1 MASSFDKVIN
11 RMNTDSLKWDGMKE
25 RFGLIPDDTLP
36 MWVADMDFL
45 SPGPVIKA
53 LRERVEHGVFGYASD
68 PRSVFDAVAEWMER
82 VHGWTV
88 DPSWIFTAPG
98 VMPAIGMA
106 IRALTSTGDKV
117 VIMPPVYP
125 PFFRIVEDNE
135 RILVQVPLIEEKGY
149 YNMDFEGLERACRDK
164 AVKMVLLCSPHNPVG
179 RVWTA
184 RELDK
189 LAEIS
194 EETET
199 VIVSDEIHADLVHSG
214 NRHIPY
220 ATRSKGKKRWITCVS
235 PSKTFNIA
243 GLECSAL
250 ICTNPDLRK
259 RVQAARRGLLG
270 GVNLLGAT
278 AAVAAYRFGADWLQ
292 EVMEI
297 LEGNRDYLM
306 RYLAENIPAIRMAKP
321 EATYLAWL
329 DCRALGLS
337 ESPSKFFLE
346 NAKVALNNGEDF
358 GAQGKGF
365 VRLNFGCHR
374 DTLNAALERMRHAIL
389 N

>member
-1 MASSFDKVIN
+1 MIN
-11 RMNTDSLKWDGMKE
+11 SPDRRQTDSLKWGL
-25 RFGLIPDDTLP
+25 FGDDVLP
-36 MWVADMDFL
+36 LWVADLDFT
-45 SPGPVIKA
+45 SPVEVIAA
-53 LRERVEHGVFGYASD
+53 LHARVDHGVFGYARESRELKELLTARMETLYGWKITPED
-68 PRSVFDAVAEWMER
+68 ITLLPGIVSAFNLVSQAVAE
-82 VHGWTV
+82 
-88 DPSWIFTAPG
+88 PG
-98 VMPAIGMA
+98 
-106 IRALTSTGDKV
+106 TS
-117 VIMPPVYP
+117 ILIQPPVYP
-125 PFFRIVEDNE
+125 PFFDAPRHAGARAVFSPIEADKSGEYRIDFSAFEAA
-135 RILVQVPLIEEKGY
+135 IEE
-149 YNMDFEGLERACRDK
+149 DTRLF
-164 AVKMVLLCSPHNPVG
+164 LLCNPHNPIG
-179 RVWTA
+179 RAFT
-184 RELDK
+184 REEL
-189 LAEIS
+189 LGMAEICLHRGI
-194 EETET
+194 
-199 VIVSDEIHADLVHSG
+199 VICSDEIHSDLIYNGYH
-214 NRHIPY
+214 HIPI
-220 ATRSKGKKRWITCVS
+220 ASLDPEIAARTVTLIA

-337 ESPSKFFLE
+337 ETPSKFFLE

-374 DTLNAALERMRHAIL
+374 DTLTAALERMRQAIL

>member
-1 MASSFDKVIN
+1 MVNSPD
-11 RMNTDSLKWDGMKE
+11 RRRTDSLKWGL
-25 RFGLIPDDTLP
+25 FGDDVLP
-36 MWVADMDFL
+36 LWVADLDFT
-45 SPGPVIKA
+45 SPVEVIAA
-53 LRERVEHGVFGYASD
+53 LHERVDHGVFGYAQESRELKELLTARMETLYGWKITPED
-68 PRSVFDAVAEWMER
+68 ITLLPGVVAAFNLVSQAVA
-82 VHGWTV
+82 
-88 DPSWIFTAPG
+88 APG
-98 VMPAIGMA
+98 ASVLIQ
-106 IRALTSTGDKV
+106 
-117 VIMPPVYP
+117 PPVYP
-125 PFFRIVEDNE
+125 PFFDAPRHAGARAVFSPIEADKSGEYRIDFSAFEAA
-135 RILVQVPLIEEKGY
+135 IEE
-149 YNMDFEGLERACRDK
+149 DTRLF
-164 AVKMVLLCSPHNPVG
+164 LLCNPHNPIG
-179 RVWTA
+179 RAFT
-184 RELDK
+184 REEL
-189 LAEIS
+189 LGMAEICLHRGI
-194 EETET
+194 
-199 VIVSDEIHADLVHSG
+199 VICSDEIHSDLIYNGYH
-214 NRHIPY
+214 HIPI
-220 ATRSKGKKRWITCVS
+220 ASLDPEIAARTVTLIA

-346 NAKVALNNGEDF
+346 NAKIALNNGEDF
-358 GAQGKGF
+358 GTQGKGF

-374 DTLNAALERMRHAIL
+374 DTLTAALERMRQAIQ
-389 N
+389 

>member
-1 MASSFDKVIN
+1 MVNSPD
-11 RMNTDSLKWDGMKE
+11 RRRTDSLKWGL
-25 RFGLIPDDTLP
+25 FGDDVLP
-36 MWVADMDFL
+36 LWVADLDFT
-45 SPGPVIKA
+45 SPVEVIAA
-53 LRERVEHGVFGYASD
+53 LHERVDHGVFGYAQESRELKELLTARMETLYGWKITPED
-68 PRSVFDAVAEWMER
+68 ITLLPGVVAAFNLVSQAVAE
-82 VHGWTV
+82 
-88 DPSWIFTAPG
+88 PG
-98 VMPAIGMA
+98 ASVLIQ
-106 IRALTSTGDKV
+106 
-117 VIMPPVYP
+117 PPVYP
-125 PFFRIVEDNE
+125 PFFDAPRHAGARAVFSPIKQDKSGEYRIDFSAFEAA
-135 RILVQVPLIEEKGY
+135 IEE
-149 YNMDFEGLERACRDK
+149 DTRLF
-164 AVKMVLLCSPHNPVG
+164 LLCNPHNPIG
-179 RVWTA
+179 RTFT
-184 RELDK
+184 REEL
-189 LAEIS
+189 LGMAEICLHRGI
-194 EETET
+194 
-199 VIVSDEIHADLVHSG
+199 VICSDEIHSDLIYNGYH
-214 NRHIPY
+214 HIPI
-220 ATRSKGKKRWITCVS
+220 ASLDPEIAARTVTLIA

-346 NAKVALNNGEDF
+346 NAKIALNNGEDF
-358 GAQGKGF
+358 GTQGKGF

-374 DTLNAALERMRHAIL
+374 DTLTAALERMRQAIQ
-389 N
+389 

>member
-1 MASSFDKVIN
+1 MIN
-11 RMNTDSLKWDGMKE
+11 SPDRRRTDSLKWGL
-25 RFGLIPDDTLP
+25 FGDDVLP
-36 MWVADMDFL
+36 LWVADLDFT
-45 SPGPVIKA
+45 SPVEVIAA
-53 LRERVEHGVFGYASD
+53 LHARVDHGVFGYARESRELKELLTARMETLYGWKITPED
-68 PRSVFDAVAEWMER
+68 ITLLPGIVSAFNLVSQAVAE
-82 VHGWTV
+82 
-88 DPSWIFTAPG
+88 PG
-98 VMPAIGMA
+98 ASIL
-106 IRALTSTGDKV
+106 IQ
-117 VIMPPVYP
+117 PPVYP
-125 PFFRIVEDNE
+125 PFFDAPRHAGARAVFSPIKADNSGEYRIDFSAFEAA
-135 RILVQVPLIEEKGY
+135 IEE
-149 YNMDFEGLERACRDK
+149 DTRLF
-164 AVKMVLLCSPHNPVG
+164 LLCNPHNPIG
-179 RVWTA
+179 RAFT
-184 RELDK
+184 REEL
-189 LAEIS
+189 LGMAEICLHRGI
-194 EETET
+194 
-199 VIVSDEIHADLVHSG
+199 VICSDEIHSDLIYNGYH
-214 NRHIPY
+214 HIPI
-220 ATRSKGKKRWITCVS
+220 ASLDPEIAARTVTLIA

-358 GAQGKGF
+358 GTQGKGF

-374 DTLNAALERMRHAIL
+374 DTLTAALERMRQAIQ
-389 N
+389 

>member
-1 MASSFDKVIN
+1 MIN
-11 RMNTDSLKWDGMKE
+11 SPDRRRTDSLKWGL
-25 RFGLIPDDTLP
+25 FGDDVLP
-36 MWVADMDFL
+36 LWVADLDFT
-45 SPGPVIKA
+45 SPVEVIAA
-53 LRERVEHGVFGYASD
+53 LHARVDHGVFGYARESRELKELLTARMETLYGWKITPED
-68 PRSVFDAVAEWMER
+68 ITLLPGIVSAFNLVSQAVAE
-82 VHGWTV
+82 
-88 DPSWIFTAPG
+88 PG
-98 VMPAIGMA
+98 
-106 IRALTSTGDKV
+106 TS
-117 VIMPPVYP
+117 ILIQPPVYP
-125 PFFRIVEDNE
+125 PFFDAPRHAGARAVFSPIKADNSGEYRIDFSAFEAA
-135 RILVQVPLIEEKGY
+135 IEE
-149 YNMDFEGLERACRDK
+149 DTRLF
-164 AVKMVLLCSPHNPVG
+164 LLCNPHNPIG
-179 RVWTA
+179 RAFT
-184 RELDK
+184 REEL
-189 LAEIS
+189 LGMAEICLHRGI
-194 EETET
+194 
-199 VIVSDEIHADLVHSG
+199 VICSDEIHSDLIYNGYH
-214 NRHIPY
+214 HIPI
-220 ATRSKGKKRWITCVS
+220 ASLDPEIAARTVTLIA

-374 DTLNAALERMRHAIL
+374 DTLTAALERMRHAIL

>member
-1 MASSFDKVIN
+1 
-11 RMNTDSLKWDGMKE
+11 
-25 RFGLIPDDTLP
+25 
-36 MWVADMDFL
+36 
-45 SPGPVIKA
+45 
-53 LRERVEHGVFGYASD
+53 
-68 PRSVFDAVAEWMER
+68 
-82 VHGWTV
+82 
-88 DPSWIFTAPG
+88 
-98 VMPAIGMA
+98 
-106 IRALTSTGDKV
+106 
-117 VIMPPVYP
+117 
-125 PFFRIVEDNE
+125 
-135 RILVQVPLIEEKGY
+135 
-149 YNMDFEGLERACRDK
+149 
-164 AVKMVLLCSPHNPVG
+164 
-179 RVWTA
+179 
-184 RELDK
+184 
-189 LAEIS
+189 
-194 EETET
+194 
-199 VIVSDEIHADLVHSG
+199 
-214 NRHIPY
+214 
-220 ATRSKGKKRWITCVS
+220 
-235 PSKTFNIA
+235 
-243 GLECSAL
+243 L

-374 DTLNAALERMRHAIL
+374 DTLTAALERMRHAIL

>member
-1 MASSFDKVIN
+1 MIN
-11 RMNTDSLKWDGMKE
+11 SPDRRQTDSLKWGL
-25 RFGLIPDDTLP
+25 FGDDVLP
-36 MWVADMDFL
+36 LWVADLDFT
-45 SPGPVIKA
+45 SPVEVIAA
-53 LRERVEHGVFGYASD
+53 LHARVDHGVFGYARESRELKELLTARMETLYGWKITPED
-68 PRSVFDAVAEWMER
+68 ITLLPGIVSAFNLVSQAVAE
-82 VHGWTV
+82 
-88 DPSWIFTAPG
+88 PG
-98 VMPAIGMA
+98 
-106 IRALTSTGDKV
+106 TS
-117 VIMPPVYP
+117 ILIQPPVYP
-125 PFFRIVEDNE
+125 PFFDAPRHAGARAVFSPIEADKSGEYRIDFSAFEAA
-135 RILVQVPLIEEKGY
+135 IEE
-149 YNMDFEGLERACRDK
+149 DTRLF
-164 AVKMVLLCSPHNPVG
+164 LLCNPHNPIG
-179 RVWTA
+179 RAFT
-184 RELDK
+184 REEL
-189 LAEIS
+189 LGMAEICLHRGI
-194 EETET
+194 
-199 VIVSDEIHADLVHSG
+199 VICSDEIHSDLIYNGYH
-214 NRHIPY
+214 HIPI
-220 ATRSKGKKRWITCVS
+220 ASLDPEIAARTVTLIA

-374 DTLNAALERMRHAIL
+374 DTLTAALERMRHAIL